1 MLLSQLKKLKVILY
15 AFLKKHTEEQ
25 KRIQYFKKQSN
36 NIHADDV
43 DIKAVK
49 GHNITILKGSYVCEN
64 SSIDSY
70 TYIGFNTLISKTI
83 IGRYNSIANNVNIGH
98 GEHPLNLISTSSF
111 LNDTPYEVLT
121 QKQCIVT
128 HDVWIGSGATIRRGI
143 TLGIGCVVGGNAFVN
158 KDVPPFAVVGGVPA
172 KILKYRF
179 PQEKIDKILASS
191 WWEKDVEQA
200 KIIVKKLEEDN

>member
-1 MLLSQLKKLKVILY
+1 MY